1 MATTASRFRLFGGLL
16 LAVVSAVSVFAP
28 VVSADEP
35 SFVPDAWIKR
45 SGGPTYGKD
54 VYNLTATDQSI
65 YLTLRPGVLR
75 RVYLTV
81 QNDGNVADMF
91 GLTVICCGSDSDT
104 VRYFRGRGPI
114 EITTEVE
121 AGTFVTP
128 MLDPGE
134 TYVIRVTVL
143 TDGEAT
149 QGSYYARKFIFSSPG
164 GGVPD
169 AVRMWV
175 KRV

>member
-1 MATTASRFRLFGGLL
+1 MATTASRFRLFGGLF
-16 LAVVSAVSVFAP
+16 LAVVSALSAFAP

-35 SFVPDAWIKR
+35 NFVPDAWIRR
-45 SGGPTYGKD
+45 SGGPTYGRD

-65 YLTLRPGVLR
+65 YLSLRPNVLR

-81 QNDGNVADMF
+81 QNDGNVTDTF
-91 GLTVICCGSDSDT
+91 GLMVICCGADGDT
-104 VRYFRGRGPI
+104 VRYFRGRTPT
-114 EITTEVE
+114 EITDEVE

-128 MLDPGE
+128 PLDPGE

-143 TDGEAT
+143 TDGAAT
-149 QGSYYARKFIFSSPG
+149 HGSYYARKFIFSSQG

-169 AVRMWV
+169 AARMWV